1 MASDIIRI
9 LVFAGSTREGSLC
22 RKLASAAANA
32 VREAGGEATL
42 VELRDLPMPLYDADL
57 QAREGFPENVHTF
70 RALVASHDGFLIVTP
85 EYNHGISGVLKN
97 ALDWASRGEGAK
109 PVGVL
114 FRGKPAVILSAAPGV
129 YGGVRALIQL
139 RAILAAL
146 DLLVLPGQ
154 LALARAKSAFHE
166 DGSLV
171 DPKIETEVLSLPHRL
186 VELAVRLE
194 GKG

>member
-1 MASDIIRI
+1 MIRI
-9 LVFAGSTREGSLC
+9 LAFAGSTREASLS
-22 RKLASAAANA
+22 RKLAGAAASA

-42 VELRDLPMPLYDADL
+42 AELRDLPMPLYDADL
-57 QAREGFPENVHTF
+57 QAREGFPENVRTF
-70 RALVASHDGFLIVTP
+70 RALVESHDGFLIVTP

-97 ALDWASRGEGAK
+97 ALDWASRGEDAK
-109 PVGVL
+109 PVGAL

-139 RAILAAL
+139 REILAAL
-146 DLLVLPGQ
+146 ELLVLPGQ

-171 DPKIETEVLSLPHRL
+171 DPTIEAEVLGLTHRL
-186 VELAVRLE
+186 VELAVKL
-194 GKG
+194 GVKG